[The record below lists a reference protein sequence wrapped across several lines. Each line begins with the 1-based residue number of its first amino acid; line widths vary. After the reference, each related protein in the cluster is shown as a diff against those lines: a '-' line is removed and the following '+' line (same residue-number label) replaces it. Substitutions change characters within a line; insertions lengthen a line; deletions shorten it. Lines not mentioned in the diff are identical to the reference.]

1 MLSPILFLIVIL
13 LSALATVVLTP
24 LAKRL
29 AFALGA
35 IDHPGGRRRVHERQV
50 PRLGGVAIFLP
61 VTLSL
66 LLGLWIVP
74 EGNRSLNDKALIG
87 LLVASGCIFL
97 LGVYDDIRGT
107 NAPVKLT
114 VQVIAAGLLYF
125 SGVHIWEV
133 WTPFGWMMTLG
144 IFALPFTVLWLVGLS
159 NGMNLLDG
167 VDGLT
172 AGVAAMVSLTI
183 LFISLGMGNIQLSL
197 TAAALA
203 GSLLGFLW
211 FNFYPAQIF
220 LGDCGAL
227 FLGFFLAAMSVL
239 GNQKS
244 ASAVAMAVPIVALG
258 IPIFDTSLA
267 FIRRVLRGKHPF
279 QADQDHLHHR
289 LLALGLSQTRV
300 VLTLYGASAFLA
312 ALALLM
318 TIASRAAAGLIVLC
332 LVLTIFAAAQRLRMR
347 EFKEVSCLI
356 QYGERRRRP
365 PRYRAMLVR
374 NTLPLVE
381 RCESVEGL
389 RVLLEEVRKDLG
401 FLTLQVRFKEEA
413 APAILNG
420 LTEITVADPAP
431 PKDPDLVRQ
440 NGVPSWTGSTEILCP
455 MWNGECGMR
464 NHSNAECGMRNG
476 AEHREGSGGDKGTGR
491 QGDRETGC
499 GRGSEPPSLL
509 ASKHPSQERAESRA
523 AGGGKGSEHPW
534 HVRAESREMQ
544 VVGEVVV
551 TKPAWK
557 RRRASEND
565 DELLQFLADGLGG
578 WIARKRESDRVTV
591 TE

>member
-1 MLSPILFLIVIL
+1 MVSPILFLILTL
-13 LSALATVVLTP
+13 LSTLATVVLTP

-35 IDHPGGRRRVHERQV
+35 IDHPGGRRKVHEREI
-50 PRLGGVAIFLP
+50 PRLGGVTIFLP
-61 VTLSL
+61 VMLSL
-66 LLGLWIVP
+66 GLGFWLVP
-74 EGNRSLNDKALIG
+74 ESERSLTNGRLVG

-114 VQVIAAGLLYF
+114 VQIAAAVLLYF

-167 VDGLT
+167 VDGLA

-197 TAAALA
+197 TTAALV

-227 FLGFFLAAMSVL
+227 FLGFFLAAISVL

-258 IPIFDTSLA
+258 IPIFDTSLS

-279 QADQDHLHHR
+279 QADRDHLHHR
-289 LLALGLSQTRV
+289 LLALGFSQTRV
-300 VLTLYGASAFLA
+300 VLTLYAASAFLA

-347 EFKEVSCLI
+347 EFKEVSRLI

-413 APAILNG
+413 VPAILNG

-440 NGVPSWTGSTEILCP
+440 NGVLSWTGSTEILCP

-499 GRGSEPPSLL
+499 GRGSEPPSFL

-523 AGGGKGSEHPW
+523 AGGGEGSEHPW

-565 DELLQFLADGLGG
+565 DELLQFLADGLGR
-578 WIARKRESDRVTV
+578 WIARKRESDTV